1 MLASPGAE
9 NGARQ
14 EKGRWLQLAP
24 LHFNQKGC
32 QSGPKM
38 GAKMEPK
45 SCKVSEEIWMNFGT
59 CLDAVFGGVSAV
71 LATRIE
77 PRGGQKR
84 RQKRRGMNKYD
95 LHNKLQKPI

>member
-1 MLASPGAE
+1 MASPGAE

-14 EKGRWLQLAP
+14 EKGRWFKLGLS
-24 LHFNQKGC
+24 HFNEKGC
-32 QSGPKM
+32 ESGPKM

-45 SCKVSEEIWMNFGT
+45 SGKISEEIWMNFGT

-71 LATRIE
+71 LAARIE

-84 RQKRRGMNKYD
+84 RQKRRGRKKYD
-95 LHNKLQKPI
+95 LHDKPQKPI

>member
-1 MLASPGAE
+1 
-9 NGARQ
+9 
-14 EKGRWLQLAP
+14 
-24 LHFNQKGC
+24 
-32 QSGPKM
+32 M

-45 SCKVSEEIWMNFGT
+45 SGKISEEIWMNFGT

-71 LATRIE
+71 LAARIE

-84 RQKRRGMNKYD
+84 RQKRRVWNKYD